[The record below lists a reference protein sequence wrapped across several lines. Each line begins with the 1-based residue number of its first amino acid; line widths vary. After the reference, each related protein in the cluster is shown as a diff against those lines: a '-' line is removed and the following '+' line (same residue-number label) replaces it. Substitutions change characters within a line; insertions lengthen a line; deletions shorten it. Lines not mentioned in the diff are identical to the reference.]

1 MRQYFLQLTGG
12 KAPGPF
18 DVYLSGSSGETLY
31 QSNVSLVQL
40 QAGMSVEV
48 PDNVPSSSIVVY
60 NNAYGCSNE
69 VQVILP
75 TPPVSTT
82 PTPTATPSIT
92 PTLSV
97 LPSITPTITPT
108 RSITPTATVSITPSI
123 SITPTRT
130 ITPSITGTPSITP
143 SITPSRTP
151 SPSAIIC
158 SNYEITNNGG
168 SSIIWSGESC
178 IGGTPV
184 GGTVTGGG
192 TTVFTGCIRDSS
204 FIYGDNGSV
213 VVTPTPC

>member
-31 QSNVSLVQL
+31 QSNVSLIQL

-60 NNAYGCSNE
+60 NSAYGCANE

-75 TPPVSTT
+75 TPPISIT
-82 PTPTATPSIT
+82 PTPTITPSIT

-97 LPSITPTITPT
+97 LPSITPTVTVT
-108 RSITPTATVSITPSI
+108 LSITPTATVSITPSI

-130 ITPSITGTPSITP
+130 ITPSITVTPSITP
-143 SITPSRTP
+143 SITPTITP
-151 SPSAIIC
+151 SPSGFTC

-168 SSIIWSGESC
+168 TSILWSGESC

-192 TTVFTGCIRDSS
+192 TTVYTGCIRDSS
-204 FIYGDNGSV
+204 FAYGDNGSV
-213 VVTPTPC
+213 VVSPTPC